1 MSVTI
6 LHNPRCSKSRQTLAL
21 VEEQGADLTVRE
33 YLKEPLSADELRHL
47 IAALGVTPIELVRTK
62 EEEFKLAGLTKES
75 SAEALISAMVKYP
88 KLMERPVVIN
98 GDKARIGRP
107 PEQVL
112 EIL

>member
-88 KLMERPVVIN
+88 KLMERPVVIH

>member
-21 VEEQGADLTVRE
+21 VEEQVAELTVRE
-33 YLKEPLSADELRHL
+33 YLKESLSADELSSL
-47 IAALGVTPIELVRTK
+47 IAALGITPIELVRTK

-75 SAEALISAMVKYP
+75 SADALIDAMVELP

-107 PEQVL
+107 PEHVL

>member
-1 MSVTI
+1 MSITI

-21 VEEQGADLTVRE
+21 VEEQGAELTVRE
-33 YLKEPLSADELRHL
+33 YLKEPLSADELRQL

-75 SAEALISAMVKYP
+75 SSDALIAAMVEYP

>member
-1 MSVTI
+1 MSITI

-21 VEEQGADLTVRE
+21 VEEQGAELTVRE
-33 YLKEPLSADELRHL
+33 YLKEPLSADELSSL
-47 IAALGVTPIELVRTK
+47 IAALGITPIELVRTK

-75 SAEALISAMVKYP
+75 SADALIDAMVEFP

-107 PEQVL
+107 PEHVL

>member
-1 MSVTI
+1 MSITI

-21 VEEQGADLTVRE
+21 VEEQGAELTVRE
-33 YLKEPLSADELRHL
+33 YLKEPLSADELRQL
-47 IAALGVTPIELVRTK
+47 IAALGVTPIDLVRTK
-62 EEEFKLAGLTKES
+62 EDEFKLAGLTKES
-75 SAEALISAMVKYP
+75 SADALIDAMVEYP

>member
-21 VEEQGADLTVRE
+21 VEEQGAELTVRE
-33 YLKEPLSADELRHL
+33 YLKEPLSADELREL
-47 IAALGVTPIELVRTK
+47 ITALGVAPIELVRTK
-62 EEEFKLAGLTKES
+62 EDEFKLAGLTKES
-75 SAEALISAMVKYP
+75 SADALIAAMVEYP

>member
-21 VEEQGADLTVRE
+21 VEEQVAELTVRE
-33 YLKEPLSADELRHL
+33 YLKESLSADELSSL
-47 IAALGVTPIELVRTK
+47 IAALGITPIELVRTK

-75 SAEALISAMVKYP
+75 SADALIDAMVEFP

-107 PEQVL
+107 PEHVL

>member
-6 LHNPRCSKSRQTLAL
+6 LHNSRCSKSRQTLAL
-21 VEEQGADLTVRE
+21 VEEQVAELTVRE
-33 YLKEPLSADELRHL
+33 YLKEPLSADELSSL
-47 IAALGVTPIELVRTK
+47 IAALGITPIELVRTK

-75 SAEALISAMVKYP
+75 SADALIDAMVEFP

-107 PEQVL
+107 PEHVL

>member
-21 VEEQGADLTVRE
+21 VEEQGAELTVRE
-33 YLKEPLSADELRHL
+33 YLKEPLSADELRQL
-47 IAALGVTPIELVRTK
+47 IAALGVTPIDLVRTK
-62 EEEFKLAGLTKES
+62 EDEFKLAGLTKES
-75 SAEALISAMVKYP
+75 SADALIDAMVEYP